1 MSEINRIVHTLISGE
16 LYKLRKYRLYISF
29 LKDYKTRLNHII
41 YVFSVHRRGFTVSDW
56 EILGLDKKKYRS
68 YLTSK
73 MYSGVHPIN
82 GYYSK
87 IIDDKLNIK
96 YVLSGTELDKYMPE
110 YFYLIDEEGIISPM
124 MDAPYIENSANSLSI
139 IKLLKEREKLA
150 LKLITGSVG
159 KGFYKLEYSHG
170 NYFLNSDKMTEKEVQ
185 RFISGLRNYV
195 VTEYLTPHPDIARIW
210 PDTANTIRYLTGR
223 VNNEWRMLK
232 SFIRFGSRK
241 TGNVENFNRG
251 GVLCYIDPKGV
262 FQGGY
267 LLQKKG
273 AHFRTTNI
281 SIHPDTKEELIGEIP
296 CWNEVNNAV
305 RGIEKLLPQ
314 TRYLGFDFV
323 ITDKNEVKLLEINS
337 LTSLDSIQLDG
348 SILNTENGKW
358 FFKSLYKKG
367 YPDIYQ

>member
-1 MSEINRIVHTLISGE
+1 
-16 LYKLRKYRLYISF
+16 
-29 LKDYKTRLNHII
+29 
-41 YVFSVHRRGFTVSDW
+41 
-56 EILGLDKKKYRS
+56 
-68 YLTSK
+68 
-73 MYSGVHPIN
+73 
-82 GYYSK
+82 
-87 IIDDKLNIK
+87 
-96 YVLSGTELDKYMPE
+96 
-110 YFYLIDEEGIISPM
+110 
-124 MDAPYIENSANSLSI
+124 
-139 IKLLKEREKLA
+139 
-150 LKLITGSVG
+150 
-159 KGFYKLEYSHG
+159 
-170 NYFLNSDKMTEKEVQ
+170 
-185 RFISGLRNYV
+185 
-195 VTEYLTPHPDIARIW
+195 
-210 PDTANTIRYLTGR
+210 
-223 VNNEWRMLK
+223 MLK